1 MLFIPH
7 FYSHLINTSIQ
18 VQNNHLEPLYM
29 SGNMINL
36 SELSE
41 KGFSFEI
48 LIPLCFCLQMLNNKM
63 LKPINEICL
72 Q

>member
-1 MLFIPH
+1 
-7 FYSHLINTSIQ
+7 
-18 VQNNHLEPLYM
+18 M